1 MTDEVLSIAASAGVV
16 IDAPSKTL
24 KLQQGLAYARRSL
37 WGVNGDL
44 PMLRR
49 DCIGRSLQP
58 MSLQWVMNSRAHSR
72 DQFAYDRKPLKADV
86 ISPRRL
92 VLPRM
97 LPVLSNRGVRPCL
110 TMNQSR

>member
-1 MTDEVLSIAASAGVV
+1 M
-16 IDAPSKTL
+16 PSKAGLVNLLAPTL
-24 KLQQGLAYARRSL
+24 GNVLRAA
-37 WGVNGDL
+37 L
-44 PMLRR
+44 PL
-49 DCIGRSLQP
+49 
-58 MSLQWVMNSRAHSR
+58 WVMSGRAHSR

-86 ISPRRL
+86 ISRL

>member
-1 MTDEVLSIAASAGVV
+1 M
-16 IDAPSKTL
+16 APCLFLDFSGSKN
-24 KLQQGLAYARRSL
+24 KLALEFEG
-37 WGVNGDL
+37 
-44 PMLRR
+44 
-49 DCIGRSLQP
+49 I
-58 MSLQWVMNSRAHSR
+58 MSLAKALVSPLRVKSGRAHSR